1 MEQSGGV
8 AVFLLFLLSILIMLL
23 IPVVITTLMLSFH
36 IYRVVNNDL
45 NLKKGEDS
53 KEESIADLISKKEE
67 VKIEGSEEEK
77 IEDSR
82 PKKEE
87 AKIGNL
93 NLEKAEDTI
102 KKKEEVGSD
111 CSEKD
116 LTINICI
123 NLPGN
128 DDGGSSIV
136 SAEGTEVEEDK
147 EISKST
153 VYSCDPI
160 EEKKGVKSDSERN
173 AKAKTTIA
181 TKESDTEQLPDF
193 VQSQELDKQI
203 INKESRNPDSE
214 ELKSNTKQVSN
225 SMQSPDLNKLKTK
238 NIQYVSEKSLL
249 DTSELEQI
257 NKDIAKKGYG
267 KWMRQE
273 WERIRTSGE
282 TEEVGEDEV
291 ILQYGEGNIRI
302 ALSKNKMYFI
312 GVPAK
317 ERWRGCDFN
326 EGAFKACYDVV
337 SPVEDKMDYD
347 IVRIDKLARM
357 RKTDEKIHL
366 LEKGKIQVRQVSS
379 TN

>member
-53 KEESIADLISKKEE
+53 KEERIADLISKKEE

-128 DDGGSSIV
+128 DDGGSIIV
-136 SAEGTEVEEDK
+136 SAEGMEVEEDK

-160 EEKKGVKSDSERN
+160 EGKKGVKSGSERN
-173 AKAKTTIA
+173 AKVKTTIA
-181 TKESDTEQLPDF
+181 TKESDMERLPDF
-193 VQSQELDKQI
+193 VQSHKQI
-203 INKESRNPDSE
+203 ISKESKNPDSE
-214 ELKSNTKQVSN
+214 ELKSNTKQASN
-225 SMQSPDLNKLKTK
+225 SMQSPDLNKSKTK
-238 NIQYVSEKSLL
+238 NTQYVSEKSRL

-273 WERIRTSGE
+273 WERIRTGGE
-282 TEEVGEDEV
+282 KQEVGEDKV

-302 ALSKNKMYFI
+302 ALSKNERYYI

-347 IVRIDKLARM
+347 IVRIDKLARIGIA
-357 RKTDEKIHL
+357 DEKIYL
-366 LEKGKIQVRQVSS
+366 FDKGKIQVRQVSL